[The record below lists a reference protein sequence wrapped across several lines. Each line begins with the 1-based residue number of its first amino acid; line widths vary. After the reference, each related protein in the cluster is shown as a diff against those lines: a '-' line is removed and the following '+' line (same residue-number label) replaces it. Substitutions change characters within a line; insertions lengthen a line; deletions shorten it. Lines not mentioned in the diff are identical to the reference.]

1 MATSVTNPIEF
12 EFEYR
17 LLQAERHLKNAFYD
31 YDYETR
37 TLCKLANE
45 RLNDNIGRGTE
56 ALVSKAGRLL
66 ALEIK
71 IAELTSLIECLS
83 VLKEAHEKA
92 ILLQGITAVTRY
104 ISRHESDNDN
114 DDDA

>member
-17 LLQAERHLKNAFYD
+17 LIQAERHLKSAFDEYE
-31 YDYETR
+31 YETR
-37 TLCKLANE
+37 TLCKLATE

-56 ALVSKAGRLL
+56 ILVSKAGRLL
-66 ALEIK
+66 ALETK

-83 VLKEAHEKA
+83 VLKEAHEQA
-92 ILLQGITAVTRY
+92 IIVQGITAVTRY
-104 ISRHESDNDN
+104 ISKHESDND
-114 DDDA
+114 DA

>member
-1 MATSVTNPIEF
+1 MATSVTNPIDF

-17 LLQAERHLKNAFYD
+17 IAHTESKLRSAQAD
-31 YDYETR
+31 YEYETR

-45 RLNDNIGRGTE
+45 RLTDNIGRGTE

-66 ALEIK
+66 ALETK

-83 VLKEAHEKA
+83 VLKKAHEQA
-92 ILLQGITAVTRY
+92 ILVQGITAVTRY

-114 DDDA
+114 A